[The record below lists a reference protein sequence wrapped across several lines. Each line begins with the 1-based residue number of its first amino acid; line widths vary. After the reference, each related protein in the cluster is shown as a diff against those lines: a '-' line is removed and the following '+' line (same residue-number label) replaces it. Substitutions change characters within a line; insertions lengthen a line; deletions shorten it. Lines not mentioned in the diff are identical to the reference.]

1 MDSAA
6 GGLALGTTSPLGAGG
21 SKDGRQRLF
30 EGPKPEGSRASSKT
44 LPLAS
49 LALRKMS
56 ATNSLALAMAGE
68 GSGAPEGWAGA
79 TSTPRLGKAGASGL
93 QGPGELG
100 GAGGKAVWSYR
111 IWQKLLSPAKKHESR
126 LCHYSSKPELE
137 NHLKESLGAILV
149 L

>member
-1 MDSAA
+1 MVSAA
-6 GGLALGTTSPLGAGG
+6 GGLSLGTTSPLGACG
-21 SKDGRQRLF
+21 SKDGRQRLL
-30 EGPKPEGSRASSKT
+30 EGPKLEGSRVSSKG

-68 GSGAPEGWAGA
+68 GSGAPEGWAGT
-79 TSTPRLGKAGASGL
+79 TSTPRLGKAGAASGL

-111 IWQKLLSPAKKHESR
+111 IWQKLLSPEKK
-126 LCHYSSKPELE
+126 
-137 NHLKESLGAILV
+137 A
-149 L
+149 